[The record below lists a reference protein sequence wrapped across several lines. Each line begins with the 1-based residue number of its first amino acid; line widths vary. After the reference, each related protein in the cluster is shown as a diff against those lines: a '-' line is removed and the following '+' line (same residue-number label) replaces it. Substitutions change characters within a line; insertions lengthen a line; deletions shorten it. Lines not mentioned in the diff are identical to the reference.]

1 AARICGQEVAV
12 HAGDS
17 LNERSRHYHRAAGN
31 DGSAGECGRGAKSQ
45 HTWCKHDGR
54 EPPFSRRATRRSR
67 IFASGSA
74 ADGREAADSRAPG
87 THAACA
93 QGHRATGERRR
104 CGTGLFAGRS
114 GGDHRKRSGDRAGR
128 SGGSTGK
135 LRSSYYE
142 DRLTAAR
149 RRRGGGCTFGS
160 GEPFRQAAVNP
171 MLLTLLPYLT
181 VAANLVLVLGILLGV
196 SDRVSKLRTQTV
208 KQEKKWQ
215 AEAARLM
222 AEVTELKGQ
231 VLALEQLD
239 RTTSLTGHSLVGGP
253 AGSPAVAA
261 GGSL

>member
-1 AARICGQEVAV
+1 
-12 HAGDS
+12 
-17 LNERSRHYHRAAGN
+17 
-31 DGSAGECGRGAKSQ
+31 
-45 HTWCKHDGR
+45 
-54 EPPFSRRATRRSR
+54 
-67 IFASGSA
+67 
-74 ADGREAADSRAPG
+74 
-87 THAACA
+87 
-93 QGHRATGERRR
+93 
-104 CGTGLFAGRS
+104 
-114 GGDHRKRSGDRAGR
+114 
-128 SGGSTGK
+128 
-135 LRSSYYE
+135 
-142 DRLTAAR
+142 
-149 RRRGGGCTFGS
+149 
-160 GEPFRQAAVNP
+160 

-261 GGSL
+261 GGSLNNTLRSKVLKMHRLGQTPERIAGSLHVPAGEVDLLVKVHKMAMAPYENGAAPRSQDSNEGGSDENS